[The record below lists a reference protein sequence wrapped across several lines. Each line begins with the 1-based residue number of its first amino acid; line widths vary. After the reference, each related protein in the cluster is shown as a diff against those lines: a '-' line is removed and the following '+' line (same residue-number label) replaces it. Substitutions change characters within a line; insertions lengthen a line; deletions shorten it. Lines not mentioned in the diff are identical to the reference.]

1 MRIIIAVIFAV
12 AVSGAARAE
21 DVVATVGSTQITRAA
36 LEKNVKAKLVEID
49 NERYEA
55 LKEGLDEMIADE
67 LFAQEAKAKGVS
79 VDQLQKQEIEAKV
92 AEPTDAE
99 IQQVFDAN
107 KAQLG
112 GQTLDQVKP
121 RIVEFLKEQKG
132 EARKAA
138 YVSEL
143 KAKYK
148 TTVALKAPVIE
159 VATAGR
165 PEKGPKD
172 APVLIIAFSDYEC
185 PYCRRAEDTV
195 EQVLKA
201 YDGKVRYVFR
211 DYPLPF
217 HKNAKPA
224 AVAAG
229 CAREQGKFW
238 EYNQKLFK
246 ADLSPD
252 GLKKTAAEVGL
263 DSGKFDACL
272 AKNDTKTIDQDIADG
287 GAVGVNGTP
296 AFFINGHSLSGAQPF
311 DAFKKVIDAE
321 LPKANELVKKGT
333 SLEKI
338 YDAELAALPK

>member
-1 MRIIIAVIFAV
+1 MRSILAV
-12 AVSGAARAE
+12 AVALALAGAVRAE
-21 DVVATVGSTQITRAA
+21 DVVATVGGTPITRAA
-36 LEKNVKAKLVEID
+36 LEKAVKTKLVEIE

-55 LKEGLDEMIADE
+55 LKEGLDELVANE
-67 LFAQEAKAKGVS
+67 LFAQEAKAKGIT
-79 VDQLQKQEIEAKV
+79 VDALLKQEVTDKAG
-92 AEPTDAE
+92 EPTDAE
-99 IQQVFDAN
+99 IQQVYDAN

-121 RIVEFLKEQKG
+121 RIVEFLKDQKG

-138 YVSEL
+138 YVNEL

-148 TTVALKAPVIE
+148 TTIALKAPIVE
-159 VATAGR
+159 VGTAGR

-172 APVLIIAFSDYEC
+172 APVLMIAFSDYEC

-201 YDGKVRYVFR
+201 YDGKIRYVFR

-246 ADLSPD
+246 ADLSAD
-252 GLKKTAAEVGL
+252 GLKKTASEVGL
-263 DSGKFDACL
+263 DSTKFDACL
-272 AKNDTKTIDQDIADG
+272 AKNDTKTIEQDIADG
-287 GAVGVNGTP
+287 GSVGVNGTP
-296 AFFINGHSLSGAQPF
+296 AFFINGRSLSGAQPF
-311 DAFKKVIDAE
+311 DAFKEIIDQEIA
-321 LPKANELVKKGT
+321 AKGGKT
-333 SLEKI
+333 
-338 YDAELAALPK
+338 

>member
-1 MRIIIAVIFAV
+1 MRIIVAVIFAV
-12 AVSGAARAE
+12 AIGGAARAE
-21 DVVATVGSTQITRAA
+21 DIVATVGSTQITRAA

-55 LKEGLDEMIADE
+55 LKEGLDEMVADE

-79 VDQLQKQEIEAKV
+79 VEQLEKQEVEGKV
-92 AEPTDAE
+92 ADPTDAE

-121 RIVEFLKEQKG
+121 RIVEFLKGQKG

-148 TTVALKAPVIE
+148 TTVALKAPVVD

-172 APVLIIAFSDYEC
+172 APILMIAFSDYEC

-201 YDGKVRYVFR
+201 YEGKIRYVFR

-229 CAREQGKFW
+229 CANQQGKFW

-246 ADLSPD
+246 ADLSPE
-252 GLKKTAAEVGL
+252 GLKKTATEVGL

-311 DAFKKVIDAE
+311 DAFKDVIDQ
-321 LPKANELVKKGT
+321 
-333 SLEKI
+333 
-338 YDAELAALPK
+338 ELAAKAGKS

>member
-1 MRIIIAVIFAV
+1 MRIIVAVIFAV
-12 AVSGAARAE
+12 AIGGAARAE
-21 DVVATVGSTQITRAA
+21 DIVATVGSTQITRAA

-55 LKEGLDEMIADE
+55 LKEGLDEMVADE

-79 VDQLQKQEIEAKV
+79 VEQLEKQEVEGKV
-92 AEPTDAE
+92 ADPTDAE
-99 IQQVFDAN
+99 VQQVYDAN

-121 RIVEFLKEQKG
+121 RIVEFLKGQKG

-148 TTVALKAPVIE
+148 TTVALKAPVVD

-172 APVLIIAFSDYEC
+172 APILMIAFSDYEC

-201 YDGKVRYVFR
+201 YEGKIRYVFR

-229 CAREQGKFW
+229 CANQQGKFW

-246 ADLSPD
+246 ADLSPE
-252 GLKKTAAEVGL
+252 GLKKTATEVGL

-311 DAFKKVIDAE
+311 DAFKELID
-321 LPKANELVKKGT
+321 NELATASQKK
-333 SLEKI
+333 S
-338 YDAELAALPK
+338 